1 MKLIKNYLSMH
12 LKVSL
17 EYRSSFILG
26 CISQAFYMLIEL
38 FTIYALFAKFK
49 LLDTF
54 DINEML
60 LGFSTIWLGYS
71 LAELFGRGFDNFH
84 KLIHRGNFDL
94 LLIRPRSIFMQIF
107 GSDICYEKIGRVL
120 FALGFYIYSASQIIN
135 EFTILKLKMLINMI
149 LGCVILIV
157 SLFIVGAS
165 FCFIT
170 VQGIEAI
177 NIITNGTKQVAEYPI
192 SIYNKPIKIFFT
204 YVIPV
209 VLINYYPISYLTGET
224 TNILYLFM
232 PLFSIIIFIFS
243 SLLFKLGMNKYCSTG
258 S

>member
-17 EYRSSFILG
+17 EYKSSFILS
-26 CISQAFYMLIEL
+26 CISQALYMLVEL
-38 FTIYALFAKFK
+38 FTIYALFLKFK
-49 LLDTF
+49 LLNTF

-71 LAELFGRGFDNFH
+71 IAELFGRGFDNFYR
-84 KLIHRGNFDL
+84 LIVRGDFDL
-94 LLIRPRSIFMQIF
+94 LLIRPRSIFIQIL
-107 GSDICYEKIGRVL
+107 GSDICYEKVGRTL
-120 FALGFYIYSASQIIN
+120 CSLIIYIYSASKVITN
-135 EFTILKLKMLINMI
+135 LTILKLLLLILMI
-149 LGCVILIV
+149 VGCVILIL

-177 NIITNGTKQVAEYPI
+177 NIITNGTKQVAEYPM
-192 SIYNKPIKIFFT
+192 SIYKKPVKVFFT
-204 YVIPV
+204 FIIPV
-209 VLINYYPISYLTGET
+209 VLVNYYPLLYLTDKTE
-224 TNILYLFM
+224 NILYVFM
-232 PLFSIIIFIFS
+232 PLVSIIFFFISEYLFS
-243 SLLFKLGMNKYCSTG
+243 LGMKKYCSTG